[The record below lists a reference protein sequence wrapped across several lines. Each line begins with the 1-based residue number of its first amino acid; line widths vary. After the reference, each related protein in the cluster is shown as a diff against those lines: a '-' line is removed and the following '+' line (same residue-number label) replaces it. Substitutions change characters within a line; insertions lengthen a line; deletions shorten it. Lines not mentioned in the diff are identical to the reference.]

1 MKRTL
6 LTILAVLLLFP
17 CFATRRALVIG
28 IGEYPATSGW
38 HKINGDKDIPLVEKM
53 LCANGFEKQN
63 IVKLKNQQATY
74 LAICCELD
82 RLITKSQKGDI
93 VYIHFS
99 GHGQQITDLNGDEP
113 DGRDEAW
120 IPYDAKFKFEKG
132 KYEGQCHLV
141 DDQLYGYLHRLRQAV
156 GATGKI
162 IVVADACH
170 SGDGSR
176 SDDDEDKDAIRG
188 TDMMFIIDNI
198 QQTVDYLTSFIDK
211 AKATFFNRN
220 HISPPQQK
228 SLEWTYISAC
238 NANQC
243 NKEFNG
249 HGSLTEA
256 LIQEMN
262 SLKSLSV
269 TALRDRLI
277 QFYKKNINNIRHM
290 QTPGIDC
297 PKGGEKEIVLDK

>member
-6 LTILAVLLLFP
+6 LTILAILLLFP

-28 IGEYPATSGW
+28 IGEYPAASGW

-63 IVKLKNQQATY
+63 IVQLKNQQATY
-74 LAICCELD
+74 LAICRELD

-228 SLEWTYISAC
+228 PLEWIYISAC

-256 LIQEMN
+256 LTREKN

-269 TALRDRLI
+269 TTLLKRLKS
-277 QFYKKNINNIRHM
+277 FYNNEINNINHV
-290 QTPGIDC
+290 QTPEIDC
-297 PKGGEKEIVLDK
+297 PKGGEKVIVLDK